1 MASYL
6 LDANVLIALLMPEH
20 EHHDRASRWLVGLGT
35 KDRVALDPV
44 VQGSFIRYA
53 VRAGVG
59 AQQAAAVVG
68 AACRTGGWL
77 FWPDDLDYSD
87 ADLATVRGHKQV
99 TDTYLAMLAMRHK
112 ALLVT
117 FDAALAARLPGLT
130 IVPQPC

>member
-20 EHHDRASRWLVGLGT
+20 EHHGRASHWLAGLVP

-44 VQGSFIRYA
+44 VQGSFVRYT

-59 AQQAAAVVG
+59 AQQAAAFVG
-68 AACRTGGWL
+68 SACQRGGWS

-87 ADLATVRGHKQV
+87 ADLAAVRGHKQV
-99 TDTYLAMLAMRHK
+99 TDTYLAMLAKRHK
-112 ALLVT
+112 ARLVT
-117 FDAALAARLPGLT
+117 FDAALAARLPELT
-130 IVPQPC
+130 LVPEP